1 MSFEVEPK
9 SLENEQLDTA
19 SLKSRIG
26 KEADAAASPQSLAA
40 TRAGTLIHC
49 RFYCNDATVNYC

>member
-19 SLKSRIG
+19 SLKSRLG
-26 KEADAAASPQSLAA
+26 KEAKAAASPQPLAA
-40 TRAGTLIHC
+40 TRAGNLIRC
-49 RFYCNDATVNYC
+49 RF

>member
-1 MSFEVEPK
+1 MSFEVESK

-26 KEADAAASPQSLAA
+26 KEADAAASPQPLAA
-40 TRAGTLIHC
+40 TRAGTLIRC
-49 RFYCNDATVNYC
+49 RFYSTDATVHYC